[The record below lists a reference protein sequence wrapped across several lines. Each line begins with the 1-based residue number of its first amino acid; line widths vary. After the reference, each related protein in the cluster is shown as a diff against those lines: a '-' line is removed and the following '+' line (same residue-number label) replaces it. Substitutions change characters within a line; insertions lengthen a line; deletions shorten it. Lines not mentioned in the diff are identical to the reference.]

1 MGVGRGQTAELR
13 PAGLNHRGEGEESG
27 ASDDGLDGSGENQ
40 ERSGRRRGRLGR
52 VSGFP
57 LLPLRCCRHGDGEG
71 AGEEEEVRGPARVGV
86 GQLPVTGT
94 ERIRR

>member
-1 MGVGRGQTAELR
+1 MGAGRGQMAELR

-40 ERSGRRRGRLGR
+40 ERSGRKRGRLER

-57 LLPLRCCRHGDGEG
+57 LLPLRCRHGDGEALQG
-71 AGEEEEVRGPARVGV
+71 WVWGSY
-86 GQLPVTGT
+86 Q
-94 ERIRR
+94 